1 MIKVIV
7 AFVAGF
13 AAGYCALAYAI
24 AAADLRAEPMI
35 PATAAEGGERRCEQ

>member
-1 MIKVIV
+1 MIRVIV
-7 AFVAGF
+7 AFAAGF

-35 PATAAEGGERRCEQ
+35 PVIAAEGGER